1 MTLTSLAL
9 SHEPRKWSRRPACRW
24 GVLPQNLSR
33 ARRPRRQPGRLPH
46 YRADGSW
53 SRCVRKSERR
63 LSTHE
68 TRLKC
73 SKLSPERRPRSGRVS
88 QTTARNAGSEIGV
101 LPVQGT
107 RLGQRKVR
115 AERPPNGPHI
125 FSLTLKSAA
134 PIICSNFLSTG
145 CKPNMI
151 GAMAGRQEMM
161 VESLSP

>member
-1 MTLTSLAL
+1 VGQA
-9 SHEPRKWSRRPACRW
+9 SR
-24 GVLPQNLSR
+24 LPL
-33 ARRPRRQPGRLPH
+33 GRLAPESI
-46 YRADGSW
+46 AGETPAQAAGTAAPLPSDGSW

-115 AERPPNGPHI
+115 AQRPPNGPHI

-134 PIICSNFLSTG
+134 AIICSNFLSTG
-145 CKPNMI
+145 C
-151 GAMAGRQEMM
+151 
-161 VESLSP
+161 